1 MSILSHFILFSDQ
14 EVVRCYTPI
23 SKSLVDPLSI
33 EEQTRVYL
41 MVKEYKDGLL
51 SSWLAGRPKQAIVDI
66 SSPEGSFQTSRLS
79 NRKELYLFAA
89 GTGFTPMV
97 GVINWARKV
106 IIGKL

>member
-1 MSILSHFILFSDQ
+1 MEPLSH
-14 EVVRCYTPI
+14 
-23 SKSLVDPLSI
+23 
-33 EEQTRVYL
+33 EEQTCVYL

-51 SSWLAGRPKQAIVDI
+51 SSWLAGRPKQSIVEV
-66 SSPEGSFQTSRLS
+66 SSPEGCFQTNRLA